1 MKRLC
6 HMKESLIACVE
17 SQIANNLANVDTK
30 ELGAAI
36 DMIKDLEESIY
47 YCTITKA
54 MNEDDEEEKAPKHQQ
69 MYQNG
74 PYYPMYNDGSM
85 YRDRDMNYPNH
96 MERDNSHRSEMSS
109 KYRRMYMEGKEKH
122 HDSAKQMQDLESYIH
137 ELSNDIMEMIEDAT
151 QEEKQALRQK
161 ISLLATKIK

>member
-17 SQIANNLANVDTK
+17 SQIANNLASVDTK

-36 DMIKDLEESIY
+36 DMIKDLEEAIY

-54 MNEDDEEEKAPKHQQ
+54 MNEEDEEEKSSKHQQ
-69 MYQNG
+69 KMYQHG
-74 PYYPMYNDGSM
+74 DYYYPMYNDGSM
-85 YRDRDMNYPNH
+85 HQQDMNQSNH
-96 MERDNSHRSEMSS
+96 MMNNNHNGEMSS